1 MLQHTASPSGTGGR
15 EPAVLEAV
23 CVVECENTAAC
34 CESAKFLCDGARA
47 DELGQGARRLKQCT
61 TVQPA
66 AIPALNVGEKTAS
79 RCARFLQAQTA
90 LERVLQQMKRLCRR
104 AQKRGAPSQKRG
116 GRNSRYEAS
125 VPPAALSLRPSHRA
139 TTGVSATVGGK
150 RMGDSALCAAYAM
163 AAVPTRSLVSD
174 AFRPTRCSS
183 AATFTPGS
191 AAGWLSTPASRTQN
205 GSLSCAQRSASGT
218 PA

>member
-1 MLQHTASPSGTGGR
+1 
-15 EPAVLEAV
+15 VLEAAYAV
-23 CVVECENTAAC
+23 KCGTLLHVVNG
-34 CESAKFLCDGARA
+34 AKFWATGVRDN
-47 DELGQGARRLKQCT
+47 ELGQGARCLKQCI

-66 AIPALNVGEKTAS
+66 AISALSHNYTVA
-79 RCARFLQAQTA
+79 RRRARFLQAQPA
-90 LERVLQQMKRLCRR
+90 LERALQQMKGPCGGV
-104 AQKRGAPSQKRG
+104 QERGPHHKGATHENCGARE
-116 GRNSRYEAS
+116 SRYEAS

-183 AATFTPGS
+183 AATFTPGR
-191 AAGWLSTPASRTQN
+191 AAGRLSPPAYRTQPE
-205 GSLSCAQRSASGT
+205 SVL
-218 PA
+218 